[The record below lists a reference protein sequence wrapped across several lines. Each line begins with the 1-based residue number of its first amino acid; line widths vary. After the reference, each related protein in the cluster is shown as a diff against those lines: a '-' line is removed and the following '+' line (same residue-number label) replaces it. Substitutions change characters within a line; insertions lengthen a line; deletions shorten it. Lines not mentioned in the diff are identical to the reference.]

1 MSLLELRTEIERK
14 AQEEISKIIESAKRE
29 AERILAEATAKSE
42 ALRNERTKT
51 LMTELEAEERADMAI
66 TRMNWK
72 GNLLR
77 LKSEWC
83 KRVFEE
89 AEKRISQIAKNG
101 GQEYRELL
109 SKLIL
114 EGIQALSGKRFVVE
128 ANSRDVEAIRKELK
142 ALQERAAKIK
152 NDEVV
157 LRVGTLSNIVSGGVV
172 VSVED
177 GAQSYN
183 NLLDA
188 RFSAATRK
196 LAGEVYKI
204 LFGESKD

>member
-1 MSLLELRTEIERK
+1 LSLLELRTEIERK